1 MRKKVG
7 FLSLAAVLAAGM
19 LLTGCGSSDKGMYAT
34 ESAMEAPAAEGA
46 FYDMKAMDS
55 FDEDA
60 MEDSADNNTTVV
72 DTSRKLITTLNISA
86 ETEELDSTLNIVENR
101 VKELGGYIESSDVY
115 NGSSYSGRTSNR
127 NASLTL
133 RIPAAK
139 LDEFV
144 DTALDKTNITSKSRN
159 VEDVTLSYVDTES
172 RKKALKTEEERLL
185 KILEQAETVEDLIT
199 VESRLSEVRYEL
211 ESTEAK
217 LRTFDNKVNYSTVY
231 LDVREVTKYTPIE
244 EKGALARMGEGF
256 IDSLHSVADGFVE
269 LLVWIV
275 VHIPQIVIVVIVVV
289 VFVIVLKKLI
299 LKSARKPM
307 TNTPEE
313 RKDGQ

>member
-1 MRKKVG
+1 MRKRVG
-7 FLSLAAVLAAGM
+7 MLGLACVLAVGS
-19 LLTGCGSSDKGMYAT
+19 LFTGCGSSDKGMYTAAT
-34 ESAMEAPAAEGA
+34 ESAVEAPAADGA
-46 FYDMKAMDS
+46 FYEQKSMDS
-55 FDEDA
+55 YDEEA
-60 MEDSADNNTTVV
+60 MEDVAESGTEVV

-86 ETEELDSTLNIVENR
+86 ETEELDSTLAIVENR

-115 NGSSYSGRTSNR
+115 NGSSYSGRSNNR
-127 NASLTL
+127 NASLTI

-231 LDVREVTKYTPIE
+231 LDIREVTKYTPVE
-244 EKGALARMGEGF
+244 EKGPLARMGEGF
-256 IDSLHSVADGFVE
+256 VDSLHSVGDGFVE
-269 LLVWIV
+269 IIVWIV
-275 VHIPQIVIVVIVVV
+275 IHIPQIIIFAIIVI
-289 VFVIVLKKLI
+289 VFVIILKKLI
-299 LKSARKPM
+299 LKAAIKA
-307 TNTPEE
+307 PEE
-313 RKDGQ
+313 KKDGK